1 MTRLKP
7 LPFDLLIQRTFQE
20 YEHKK
25 SIFALPERY
34 FYRPGDFPDFSC
46 TFRGQKATTPLG
58 PAAGPHTQMAQNIV
72 CAWLSG
78 SRIIE
83 LKTIQV
89 MDTLEIPTPC
99 IDVSNVCYNVEWSQE
114 LTVSQSIL
122 EYVKAWYLIEI
133 LRLSKI
139 AGIDEKERQT
149 LFDLSVGYDLKGI
162 QGEKVMGFINTMK
175 DATKIIDSL
184 RKEMPQEWENFKEIP
199 ISPNLA
205 SGVTLS
211 TFHGCPPT
219 EIEKIAVFLLKEA
232 GLNTVI
238 KLNPTL
244 LGPKRV
250 NEILHTVLG
259 YHDVQVPE
267 EAFTKDLQF
276 DAAVEMIQRLR
287 EVAKQEG
294 KHFGVKFNNTLVVQ
308 NRKRHF
314 SDNLMY
320 MSGRP
325 LHVLA
330 MNLVRHFREI
340 FQETLPISFSAGID
354 SENVCQTVACNL
366 VPITLCT
373 DLLRPGGYSRMAL
386 YMQNLSQQM
395 KETGA
400 LDRDAYILHAYP
412 GKGKEA
418 FIALLQE
425 ASWQVKE
432 SEHPE
437 LQKFS
442 SVLKEKLAQAMP
454 SQAFA
459 QSLETMAQTLTQEER
474 EATEL
479 LYKQAVLKAGLL
491 NSLEYVAEVEKE
503 ERYTAFSNPPFSLK
517 VDKKADR
524 FDCLTAP
531 CIGACPLHIHV
542 PKYIEYIRQGKF
554 LESLEVIRDKNPL
567 PMVCGRV
574 CNHPCEEVCR
584 RKHWDKPVA
593 IRALK
598 RIASDWVE
606 QHLPDYKETISHPKN
621 DKIAIVGSGPAG
633 LTAAYFLAKEGY
645 PVTVFESL
653 PEPGGM
659 LRYGIPEFRLP
670 LSAFHDDLK
679 KIQQAGV
686 EIRCNTKI
694 GKEGIPLQKLQEEG
708 YKVIFIA
715 IGAYKS
721 RKLSIEGED
730 AIGCMDCL
738 TFLREIRSG
747 QSQKIGKKV
756 AVVGGGNAAID
767 AARTAFR
774 ADSEEVHLL
783 YRRTRSQMPAAQEE
797 IHELQEEGIHIH
809 ELTIPVR
816 IITQDNHVKG
826 IECVKAQ
833 LGAVDN
839 TGRPRPVPIE
849 GSNFTLDVDT
859 ILVAIS
865 QEPELENLICGMDIK
880 ISPNQTLFISKENQ
894 ETTTHGI
901 YAGGDVVRGADTLIH
916 AMGDGRQA
924 AMFIRQYLEGSIVPA
939 SQADFNIYSVDRE
952 YLFRIPWQG
961 EYNKPSCTA
970 VEERKNFSE
979 VESVYTEED
988 AKKEAER
995 CLQCD
1000 LRCEICV
1007 EVCPNRANFA
1017 FDVPLEQVPYPILG
1031 YSKGEI
1037 IPVGHGLYEIKYS
1050 RQIGNLADLCNECG
1064 NCDNFCIET
1073 GGPYKIKSAF
1083 YRSLQ
1088 TLKESKQD
1096 GYYLEKQK
1104 DSLEFFGRIEG
1115 EFYRLKVLENEN
1127 KAIFSNSEIKVVVE
1141 FSTGIIKETQC
1152 LLPHEGARISMEK
1165 FFIMRTLLKGI
1176 AHQPFPLVQ

>member
-7 LPFDLLIQRTFQE
+7 LPMDLLVKRIFQE
-20 YEHKK
+20 YEQNK

-58 PAAGPHTQMAQNIV
+58 PAAGPHTQMAQNII

-78 SRIIE
+78 SRIME

-89 MDTLEIPTPC
+89 MDTLEIPSPC

-114 LTVSQSIL
+114 LTVDQSIM
-122 EYVKAWYLIEI
+122 EYVKAWYLLEI
-133 LRLSKI
+133 LRLSQI
-139 AGIDEKERQT
+139 GGIEEKENQT

-162 QGEKVMGFINTMK
+162 QGEKVMGFIKTMK
-175 DATKIIDSL
+175 DATSVIDKL
-184 RKEMPQEWENFKEIP
+184 RKEIPSEWAKFRDIP
-199 ISPNLA
+199 VSSSLA

-211 TFHGCPPT
+211 TFHGCPPS

-250 NEILHTVLG
+250 SEILHSMLG
-259 YHDVQVPE
+259 YHDVQVPD

-276 DAAVEMIQRLR
+276 DAAIEMIQRLR
-287 EVAKQEG
+287 EIARQEG
-294 KHFGVKFNNTLVVQ
+294 RHFGVKFNNTLVVH

-314 SDNLMY
+314 SDPLMY

-325 LHVLA
+325 LHILA
-330 MNLVRHFREI
+330 MNLVRRFREI
-340 FQETLPISFSAGID
+340 FQESLPISFSAGID
-354 SENVCQTVACNL
+354 SENISQAVSCNL

-386 YMQNLSQQM
+386 YLQNLSQQM
-395 KETGA
+395 KEKQATN
-400 LDRDAYILHAYP
+400 RDSYILHAYAE
-412 GKGKEA
+412 KGKEA
-418 FIALLQE
+418 FSQALQE
-425 ASWQVKE
+425 KCWQEKE
-432 SEHPE
+432 AQSPE
-437 LQKFS
+437 LQSFANS
-442 SVLKEKLAQAMP
+442 LREKLAQTLP
-454 SQAFA
+454 SQAF
-459 QSLETMAQTLTQEER
+459 S
-474 EATEL
+474 EAAVLCPSEKEAIEN
-479 LYKQAVLKAGLL
+479 LYKKAVLKAGVL
-491 NSLEYVAEVEKE
+491 NSFVYAGEAEKQ
-503 ERYTAFSNPPFSLK
+503 ERYTAFANPPMDLK
-517 VDKKADR
+517 VDKKANR

-542 PKYIEYIRQGKF
+542 PQYIEYIAQGKF
-554 LESLEVIRDKNPL
+554 AQSLDVIRDKNPL

-598 RIASDWVE
+598 RIAADWVE
-606 QHLPDYKETISHPKN
+606 QNPLEQKASPAIEKKAE
-621 DKIAIVGSGPAG
+621 KIAIIGSGPSG

-670 LSAFHDDLK
+670 LASFQADLK
-679 KIQQAGV
+679 KIQEAGV
-686 EIRCNTKI
+686 EIQCNTKI
-694 GKEGIPLQKLQEEG
+694 GKEGISLQKLQEEG
-708 YKVIFIA
+708 YKAIFVA

-730 AIGCMDCL
+730 ALGCMDCL
-738 TFLREIRSG
+738 TYLREIRSG
-747 QSQKIGKKV
+747 QSQSIGKKI

-774 ADSEEVHLL
+774 ANSEEVHLL
-783 YRRTRSQMPAAQEE
+783 YRRTKSQMPAAQEE

-816 IITQDNHVKG
+816 ILTEEGRVKG

-833 LGAVDN
+833 LGAVDS
-839 TGRPRPVPIE
+839 TGRPRPVPVE
-849 GSNFTLDVDT
+849 GSNFVLDVDT
-859 ILVAIS
+859 VLVAIS
-865 QEPELENLICGMDIK
+865 QEPELESLLCGMEAK

-894 ETTTHGI
+894 ETTIPGVF
-901 YAGGDVVRGADTLIH
+901 AGGDVVRGADTLIH

-924 AMFIRQYLEGSIVPA
+924 AMFIKQYLEGNIIPA
-939 SQADFNIYSVDRE
+939 SQADFNIYSVEKE
-952 YLFRIPWQG
+952 YLFRTPWQG
-961 EYNKPSCTA
+961 EYQKPSCTPA
-970 VEERKNFSE
+970 CERKNFCE
-979 VESVYTEED
+979 VEAVYSEED
-988 AKKEAER
+988 AKKEAQR

-1007 EVCPNRANFA
+1007 EVCPNRANFV
-1017 FDVPLEQVPYPILG
+1017 FEVPLEQVPYTVLG
-1031 YSKGEI
+1031 YSHGEI
-1037 IPVGHGLYEIKYS
+1037 IPVGHGLYEIQYS

-1088 TLKESKQD
+1088 TLKESKHD
-1096 GYYLEKQK
+1096 GFYLEKEKDVLELFARIGGEIYRLRVQQK
-1104 DSLEFFGRIEG
+1104 D
-1115 EFYRLKVLENEN
+1115 N
-1127 KAIFSNSEIKVVVE
+1127 KAIFSNSMIKVTVE
-1141 FSTGIIKETQC
+1141 FSTGIIQETQC
-1152 LLPHEGARISMEK
+1152 LVPQEGASISMEK

-1176 AHQPFPLVQ
+1176 SNLPFPTVV